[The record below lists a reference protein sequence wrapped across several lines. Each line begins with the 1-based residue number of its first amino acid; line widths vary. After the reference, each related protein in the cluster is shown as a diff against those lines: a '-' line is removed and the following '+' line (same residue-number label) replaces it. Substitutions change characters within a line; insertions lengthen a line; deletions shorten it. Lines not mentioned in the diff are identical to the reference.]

1 MCTPGRRL
9 LLLCLAGLLG
19 AWAASPA
26 WAAGTQVRDVRLWSG
41 PEGTRLVVELTAPAE
56 YTVFPLDGPDR
67 VVIDLAN
74 TSLSG
79 RPLPAGQGPVKAV
92 RSGPQPGNGLR
103 LVLDLDSPQPPR
115 SFLVGPEG
123 GAGHRLVVEMPGRAA
138 STVAAAPPPPAAA
151 PPAVNVP
158 APAET
163 RTAAAAPAPSSPA
176 EPAYTAVKSVASAG
190 NGRELVIAID
200 AGHGGQDPGAI
211 GRGGTREKDITL
223 AIARR
228 LAAAIDAEDGMR
240 AVLTRDGDYFL
251 TLGTRTRKAR
261 QLGADMFI
269 SVHADSVLNRE
280 VSGSS
285 VYVLSLR
292 GASDEAARLLA
303 AKENAADLKG
313 GVALDQ
319 ADDVLAS
326 VLLDVTQKEAISA
339 SVAAADSVLAALR
352 QVGYVRRPRV
362 QHAGFVVL
370 KSPDIPS
377 MLVETAFISNAS
389 DEKRLRDADHQR
401 RIAHAIR
408 DGVRNYWYENPPP
421 GTRVAALAAARR
433 GGVADSATVVAGR

>member
-1 MCTPGRRL
+1 MRTSGRRL
-9 LLLCLAGLLG
+9 FVLCLAGLLG
-19 AWAASPA
+19 AWAGVPA
-26 WAAGTQVRDVRLWSG
+26 WAAGNQVRDVRLWSG
-41 PEGTRLVVELTAPAE
+41 PEGTRLVIELAAPAE

-74 TSLSG
+74 TSLAG
-79 RPLPAGQGPVKAV
+79 RSLPAGQGPVKSV

-123 GAGHRLVVEMPGRAA
+123 ASGHRLVVEMPGRAPA
-138 STVAAAPPPPAAA
+138 AAVAAAPPAAPSPVETTTQAAPRAAA
-151 PPAVNVP
+151 AARPPAV
-158 APAET
+158 
-163 RTAAAAPAPSSPA
+163 RSS
-176 EPAYTAVKSVASAG
+176 EPAYTAVKSVAAAG

-228 LAAAIDAEDGMR
+228 LAAAIDAEEGMR
-240 AVLTRDGDYFL
+240 AVLTREGDYFL
-251 TLGTRTRKAR
+251 TLGSRTRKAR
-261 QLGADMFI
+261 KLGADMFI

-292 GASDEAARLLA
+292 GASDEAARWLA
-303 AKENAADLKG
+303 EKENAADLKG
-313 GVALDQ
+313 GLALDA

-352 QVGYVRRPRV
+352 HVGHVHRPRV

-377 MLVETAFISNAS
+377 MLVETAFISNAT
-389 DEKRLRDADHQR
+389 DEKRLRDADHQQ
-401 RIAHAIR
+401 RIAHAVR
-408 DGVRNYWYENPPP
+408 DGVRNYWYANPPP
-421 GTRVAALAAARR
+421 GTRVAALAAAQR
-433 GGVADSATVVAGR
+433 GVAGTATVVAGR